1 MSQWYNLNNFLE
13 QSKVNFKPSAQL
25 DQHQKEMCY
34 EELQEIQE
42 IIAKELATKTQM
54 KTLDT
59 VTQETMRQHYRKL
72 QKILEPF
79 RQPLN

>member
-1 MSQWYNLNNFLE
+1 MANNIKL
-13 QSKVNFKPSAQL
+13 SAQL
-25 DQHQKEMCY
+25 DRQQKEMCY

-42 IIAKELATKTQM
+42 IVTKELALKTQM
-54 KTLDT
+54 KTPDDI
-59 VTQETMRQHYRKL
+59 TQEAVEHYRKL